1 MDGVIDGGLKDG
13 RMTPIFED
21 LFPRLCCGWSDIQC
35 VEVQWYSTIVEVRGV
50 MVKLLHIGG
59 GAVHI
64 PKIHIVLP
72 SNGLKLA

>member
-35 VEVQWYSTIVEVRGV
+35 VGVVLYGSGGLWRAASCHGPTCGQTVRYFALCGWFV
-50 MVKLLHIGG
+50 IR
-59 GAVHI
+59 AR
-64 PKIHIVLP
+64 
-72 SNGLKLA
+72 